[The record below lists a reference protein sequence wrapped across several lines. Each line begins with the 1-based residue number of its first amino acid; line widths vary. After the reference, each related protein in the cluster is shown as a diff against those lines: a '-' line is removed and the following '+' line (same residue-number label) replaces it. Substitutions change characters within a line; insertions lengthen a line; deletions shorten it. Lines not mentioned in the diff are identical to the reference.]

1 MYADN
6 IMIIRAVGMR
16 IIFGRFPMGRPAC
29 MADTAAAGNRFAA
42 ICLVRQDLQ
51 SALCL
56 DQDRLCLSVPDRQ
69 TSRIISSLFQF

>member
-56 DQDRLCLSVPDRQ
+56 DQDRIRCTVPDRQ
-69 TSRIISSLFQF
+69 TGRIITSVFQF